1 MKRMQ
6 ALQPQMKAIQEKYKD
21 DPVKMNRKVME
32 FMKEHKASPL
42 GGCLPMLLQMPVFIG
57 LYVMIQSAIELRGAH
72 FLWVGD
78 LTKPDTLMVI
88 PGLSFIPFLGVPGVG
103 LPLNLLPLI
112 MGATMLWQSHLA
124 PPSPGMDPS
133 QQKIMRY
140 MPLIFMLFLY
150 NFSAGLTLYWTV
162 QNLLTIAQTKLTK
175 MQPEKA
181 PAGKGQVLTTPA
193 KKKK

>member
-21 DPVKMNRKVME
+21 DPVKANRKSME
-32 FMKEHKASPL
+32 FMREHKVSPL

-57 LYVMIQSAIELRGAH
+57 LYVMIQTAIELRGAR
-72 FLWVGD
+72 FLWATD
-78 LTKPDTLMVI
+78 LTKPDTLLII
-88 PGLSFIPFLGVPGVG
+88 PGLSWIPILGVPGVG
-103 LPLNLLPLI
+103 LPFNLLPLI
-112 MGATMLWQSHLA
+112 MGGTMLWQSHLA

-140 MPLIFMLFLY
+140 MPLIFMLMLY

-162 QNLLTIAQTKLTK
+162 SNLLTIAQTKLTK
-175 MQPEKA
+175 TQPEPP
-181 PAGKGQVLTTPA
+181 PAGKGPVLTPA
-193 KKKK
+193 QKKKK